1 MKRKILTLVLA
12 LVMILG
18 CMASVADAA
27 TYNLDISSV
36 VAQEELYEA
45 TTLGNFTIKAT
56 GDKFVQVQATGNADE
71 GTVEIAEDGTALPY
85 VLKLCGA
92 ANGGDFRRVDFT
104 ITEKTTFKVYTRS
117 NGGERELGLWD
128 ANSTEV
134 DEAGKPIPMKTWV
147 APDKGLAVVGYEVE
161 LEAGSYYFASTS
173 GGVNI
178 YDIIATDNTGAVAK
192 DGESN
197 MVYVAMLACAVAAMG
212 CVYFSKRKNA

>member
-36 VAQEELYEA
+36 VAQAELYA
-45 TTLGNFTIKAT
+45 DTVLGNFTIRAT
-56 GDKFVQVQATGNADE
+56 GEKFVQVEATGNAEE
-71 GTVEIAEDGTALPY
+71 GTVETAADGTVLPY

-92 ANGGDFRRVDFT
+92 PNGENRRVDFA

-117 NGGERELGLWD
+117 NGSERVLGLFD
-128 ANSTEV
+128 ATAPL
-134 DEAGKPIPMKTWV
+134 DEATGKGTPFAEYA
-147 APDKGLAVVGYEVE
+147 APDKNSPVAVYDVE

-178 YDIIATDNTGAVAK
+178 YDIIATDSTGAVAK

-212 CVYFSKRKNA
+212 CVYFSKRKHA

>member
-18 CMASVADAA
+18 CMSTVAAAA

-92 ANGGDFRRVDFT
+92 AGTGEYRRVDFT

-117 NGGERELGLWD
+117 NGGERALGLY
-128 ANSTEV
+128 AIGGEL
-134 DEAGKPIPMKTWV
+134 DEAGKPVALQTWV
-147 APDKGLAVVGYEVE
+147 APDKGLPVAGYEVE

-178 YDIIATDNTGAVAK
+178 YDIIATDSTGAVAK

-197 MVYVAMLACAVAAMG
+197 MVYVAMLACAVAAIG
-212 CVYFSKRKNA
+212 CVYFSKRKHA